1 MKLTNEQKDILRI
14 LVINELRYYE
24 TNFDNDDRILEF
36 IEKLKNILRELE
48 NDK

>member
-24 TNFDNDDRILEF
+24 TNFDNDYRILEF

-48 NDK
+48 TDK